1 MKAPGAHQ
9 AEWTVLRTAPVNAL
23 LVGSPHL
30 TGAAVARVERNV
42 RQPVVWWAPAQTTD
56 VPELP
61 TGTLVIRDVDH
72 LDARQQQR
80 LTDWIGTHSPVVQIL
95 GLTREPLFTRV
106 EDGHFSAALY
116 YRMNTV
122 VVEVRAPADLP

>member
-9 AEWTVLRTAPVNAL
+9 AEWAVLRTSPINAL
-23 LVGSPHL
+23 LVGSPRL
-30 TGAAVARVERNV
+30 TGAAVARVERSV

-56 VPELP
+56 VPELT

-72 LDARQQQR
+72 LDQRQQER
-80 LTDWIGTHSPVVQIL
+80 LTDWIGTRSPVVQVL
-95 GLTREPLFTRV
+95 ALARTPLFARV
-106 EDGHFSAALY
+106 EDGQFSAALY